1 MVFEYKS
8 LYITNES
15 DKAEKARKAGRYV
28 VLLLPLTGECP
39 DMSAY
44 PYAIENMD
52 EVSSEY
58 LDRLILRFENKP
70 WLILETQRCLV
81 REITPEDVDALYEI
95 YADKEITVYMEDLYE
110 KKEEE
115 VAYTKDYIACHYRFY
130 EFGMWIIEDKHSGR
144 ILGRA
149 GLDMVE
155 GKETPQ
161 LGFVVRKDSQK
172 QGIAT
177 EVCQAILKYAKETL
191 GFKHLEAVCDE
202 RNEASVSLLKKLGF
216 KPAGVALGTMTW
228 RI

>member
-15 DKAEKARKAGRYV
+15 DRAEKARKEGRYV
-28 VLLLPLTGECP
+28 ILLLPLIGEIS

-110 KKEEE
+110 TKEEE
-115 VAYTKDYIACHYRFY
+115 IAYTKDYIACHYRFY

-177 EVCQAILKYAKETL
+177 EVCQAILKYAKDTL
-191 GFKHLEAVCDE
+191 GLKHLEATCDE
-202 RNEASVSLLKKLGF
+202 RNAASVSLLKKLGF
-216 KPAGVALGTMTW
+216 KQAGVALGTMTW

>member
-15 DKAEKARKAGRYV
+15 DKAEKARKEGRYV
-28 VLLLPLTGECP
+28 ILLLPLIGEIP

-70 WLILETQRCLV
+70 WLILETQRCRV

-95 YADKEITVYMEDLYE
+95 YADKEITAYMEDLYE
-110 KKEEE
+110 TKEEE
-115 VAYTKDYIACHYRFY
+115 IAYTKDYISCHYRFY
-130 EFGMWIIEDKHSGR
+130 EFGMWIIEDKFSGR

-161 LGFVVRKDSQK
+161 LGFVVRKDLQK

-177 EVCQAILKYAKETL
+177 EVCQAILKYANDTL
-191 GFKHLEAVCDE
+191 GLKHLEATCDE
-202 RNEASVSLLKKLGF
+202 RNAASVSLLKKLGF

>member
-15 DKAEKARKAGRYV
+15 DRAEKARKEGRYV
-28 VLLLPLTGECP
+28 ILLLPLIGEIP

-110 KKEEE
+110 TKEEE
-115 VAYTKDYIACHYRFY
+115 IAYTKDYIACHYRFY

-177 EVCQAILKYAKETL
+177 EVCQAILKYAKDTL
-191 GFKHLEAVCDE
+191 GLKHLEATCDE
-202 RNEASVSLLKKLGF
+202 RNAASVSLLKKLGF
-216 KPAGVALGTMTW
+216 KQAGVALGTMTW